1 MALFE
6 LRTSGIGGDH
16 STNWAITT
24 AQNYIVYLSLEWFL
38 KRYFKSKKRGRERE
52 RKRERAAAS
61 SLFPLPKFWQTN
73 TPKTLTDASSV
84 TKMVW
89 EIMAQSLKSGPKS
102 FSTHLCISFLSTVK
116 VSHCSIKMPMAGF
129 ELQIS
134 DVGINSSTPA
144 HILLVLSCH
153 VVLDFSRLVSVK
165 ISQNNRV

>member
-1 MALFE
+1 MISQTLFQIE
-6 LRTSGIGGDH
+6 
-16 STNWAITT
+16 
-24 AQNYIVYLSLEWFL
+24 EE
-38 KRYFKSKKRGRERE
+38 RERE
-52 RKRERAAAS
+52 REKERES
-61 SLFPLPKFWQTN
+61 CCFFSFPFAQILTN
-73 TPKTLTDASSV
+73 KYSKDSDRCEQCDKNGLGNN
-84 TKMVW
+84 
-89 EIMAQSLKSGPKS
+89 AQSLKSGPKS